1 MARPSLLLDTSLEP
15 AVTSGGKKLR
25 WSQFSQV
32 TRLCL
37 QRVHLKQWSE
47 HWALG
52 SGVHRVV
59 GTDAHLMT
67 ECGWPLGRLSA
78 WHSVLTKQSL
88 SSWSWVLSSVPPTLY
103 GLDNCPSLTGLCS
116 GSAAP
121 RPVHLW
127 FKVKVLHKANL
138 IPGACTWP
146 VPLWGN
152 PKQSALI
159 PACGEI
165 VTCVG
170 RVTTGWGHP
179 PQSRVVPDLQFS
191 CPGSQGR
198 ADQTS
203 KPPQGTAHCTAPHGF
218 LQLLLL
224 GPPTPSSSRDSWAL
238 LWTLGSKQSVLLPHQ
253 TDQQRGWGEV
263 QGRETC
269 AHGGGTGV
277 RVWSDLSPPVMVA
290 MLGKGNLALLSLSKW
305 TVKLSVHNTC
315 LWTSY
320 ASTQAAAQKERLQE
334 AVGWGSRSWASGNS
348 LSSPSCQR
356 TGAEGRQPLNQ
367 SQGLPQISFS
377 LPFPY
382 FPAELLTTV
391 FKMLLHTGKILALK
405 RCLQRRNTDG

>member
-121 RPVHLW
+121 RPVQLW

-159 PACGEI
+159 PASGEI

-191 CPGSQGR
+191 CSGSQGR

-224 GPPTPSSSRDSWAL
+224 GPPTPSSSRDSWAP

-269 AHGGGTGV
+269 AHGGEQESESG
-277 RVWSDLSPPVMVA
+277 L
-290 MLGKGNLALLSLSKW
+290 
-305 TVKLSVHNTC
+305 TC
-315 LWTSY
+315 LLLWWWPCWAKETWHFWVFTSEQWSFLSTILVSERLMHQHRLLRRKNVSRKQWAEGHVPGHQEIAY
-320 ASTQAAAQKERLQE
+320 QVPHVREQERKAGSLWIKARACPRFRFHSPFPISLRNCWLQCLRCYSTQEK
-334 AVGWGSRSWASGNS
+334 
-348 LSSPSCQR
+348 
-356 TGAEGRQPLNQ
+356 
-367 SQGLPQISFS
+367 
-377 LPFPY
+377 Y
-382 FPAELLTTV
+382 
-391 FKMLLHTGKILALK
+391 
-405 RCLQRRNTDG
+405 